1 MSFFDDT
8 PSPIDFPLG
17 NWFRGTRNIMENA
30 TPVIMGDPRKTDHTG
45 GHLYGFMIVEVMVNE
60 DGGTSISLLD
70 GIEEPSRG
78 IYPTGQ
84 TATVSD
90 MGVPREGHDKEYF
103 FTVPPQN
110 IQFTEPGTVQVQPTI
125 DGYLVEHHGSLLK
138 QLNISGTTGFR
149 PMSAARQLPRGGIGT
164 GFGLLAG
171 ETQNQIQRV
180 VDAAQ
185 SFFSIDERGLPANEI
200 TGYFNF
206 MQLRSLFRYYFEL
219 KSNRESRTN
228 YPGQIRMIWVN
239 FHELEFWF
247 CEPLTFATR
256 RESSSP
262 LTFGYDISC
271 YLLDRP
277 DDLTITQF
285 QQNWF
290 SKMLDYRNYV
300 GMITGKIQHFNNLMV
315 QIADLSDAISSDI
328 LGAVR
333 RVVTLGLQT
342 AAAIGMVKGRFKE
355 LGKNPSGEG
364 YIGLR
369 LDDLV
374 QELGTITDVWD
385 RATSVN
391 PDLQSKYDGVEEG
404 NQFKDSIRA
413 INRIRAAQRDQQ
425 ANPSQ
430 NGALVSSQRALSS
443 QARGQNTGSN
453 PGQANLPKPS
463 DPNFGSDLDVR
474 NARSNMT
481 GGNFTTVIL
490 GEDIRAV
497 SRRTLGT
504 ESRWKEIVIVNG
516 LSAPYI
522 SASSARGVLMAGDRI
537 LIPGTA
543 PISRIEGNL
552 VFPTSADEFSGSI
565 DGISPENAIFGRD
578 IAVQITGNADTGTLN
593 LDIKPDPSGDVAL
606 IEGIKNFQQALL
618 LLSNTEGG
626 TLKLHPGYGFPRV
639 VGMKSTHVAGTMWSL
654 HVKRALKAEPRVAGI
669 LNLGVGIIGDVL
681 IGKIDVLGQQ
691 SLARVPL
698 TTRSGG

>member
-17 NWFRGTRNIMENA
+17 SWFQGTRNIMENA

-45 GHLYGFMIVEVMVNE
+45 GHLYGFMIVDVMVDE
-60 DGGTSISLLD
+60 DGDTSISLLLND
-70 GIEEPSRG
+70 LAFAGRDT
-78 IYPTGQ
+78 TGQ

-149 PMSAARQLPRGGIGT
+149 PMSVARQLPRGGIGT

-206 MQLRSLFRYYFEL
+206 MQLRSLFRHYFDL
-219 KSNRESRTN
+219 KSNRESRSN

-277 DDLTITQF
+277 DDLAITQF

-300 GMITGKIQHFNNLMV
+300 GMIIGKIQHFNNLMV

-342 AAAIGMVKGRFKE
+342 AASVGMVGGRFRE
-355 LGKNPSGEG
+355 LGVIGE
-364 YIGLR
+364 R
-369 LDDLV
+369 LEDLMV
-374 QELGTITDVWD
+374 ELQDVSDVWD
-385 RATSVN
+385 RSIQAFGG
-391 PDLQSKYDGVEEG
+391 DEKLRSKYDAFEEG
-404 NQFKDSIRA
+404 NKFKDSIRA
-413 INRIRAAQRDQQ
+413 INRVRAAQRDQQ

-430 NGALVSSQRALSS
+430 NGTLVSTQRALSS
-443 QARGQNTGSN
+443 RARGQNTGSN

-522 SASSARGVLMAGDRI
+522 AASPARGVLMAGDRI
-537 LIPGTA
+537 LIPGTT